1 MSNNPVFTC
10 LGTKK
15 VGRNRRREAEDIA
28 KIMKY
33 DADVLNAIK
42 SATTEA
48 ELNRALATGRNRM
61 R

>member
-10 LGTKK
+10 IGSTKINQ
-15 VGRNRRREAEDIA
+15 NRRDEAEKIAIDLKYGLDI
-28 KIMKY
+28 I
-33 DADVLNAIK
+33 LAIE

-61 R
+61 K

>member
-1 MSNNPVFTC
+1 MKNNPTFTC
-10 LGTKK
+10 FGADK
-15 VGRNRRREAEDIA
+15 VGNTRRNEAKHIA
-28 KIMKY
+28 EIMKY
-33 DADVLNAIK
+33 GIDVLNAIE